1 MTSTTPR
8 CKFIKKAHAAIIC
21 GATDC
26 GKTEFT
32 LNLLETEYKQFF
44 KYIIIICPTWRY
56 NQTYLKRKW
65 LFNDPQHVFLVDPKE
80 LFSKSK
86 DPLND
91 TLKVFFESFGK
102 LDKSQVL
109 FLVDDCSAENG
120 MKKKST
126 KCFLN

>member
-1 MTSTTPR
+1 MTTPE

-56 NQTYLKRKW
+56 NQILIMFILLIQKN
-65 LFNDPQHVFLVDPKE
+65 LSP
-80 LFSKSK
+80 
-86 DPLND
+86 
-91 TLKVFFESFGK
+91 
-102 LDKSQVL
+102 SQ
-109 FLVDDCSAENG
+109 
-120 MKKKST
+120 KIH
-126 KCFLN
+126 